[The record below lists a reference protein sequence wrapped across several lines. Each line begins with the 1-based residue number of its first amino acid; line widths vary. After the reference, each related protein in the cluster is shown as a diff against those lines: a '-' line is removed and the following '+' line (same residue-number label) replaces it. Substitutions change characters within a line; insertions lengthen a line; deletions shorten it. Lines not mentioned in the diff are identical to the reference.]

1 MKIYDCCM
9 FFDEEMLLGLRLKTL
24 NKYVDK
30 FIIVES
36 KYTHSGDKKKLIF
49 DINKYT
55 EFKNKINYIVI
66 EDPPEDIEDINN
78 DDDENQ
84 KNIKHIMNALRRE
97 NYQRNKINDGLKDA
111 APEDWIIISD
121 LDEIPNLDEINFN
134 TINKK
139 IIFFKQ
145 RVFYYKLN
153 LELKNIHWIGS
164 KAVQK
169 KNLISPQWLR
179 NIKDRIYPKWRLDI
193 IFSKKKYNNIFY
205 VYAGG
210 WHFSYVKKPED
221 IEKKLKSYL
230 HHREYDL
237 EPLGIEKIKNFVN
250 NKSVI
255 YDHRVDQTQYKFSGT
270 QKLEKIKLN
279 TLPPD
284 IENNINFY
292 ILNINNHIILY

>member
-1 MKIYDCCM
+1 M

-49 DINKYT
+49 DINKYS

-66 EDPPEDIEDINN
+66 EDPPGDIEDINN

-97 NYQRNKINDGLKDA
+97 NYQRNKINEGLNDA

-121 LDEIPNLDEINFN
+121 LDEIPNLEEINFN

-179 NIKDRIYPKWRLDI
+179 NIKDRIYSKWRLDI

-205 VYAGG
+205 VYYGG
-210 WHFSYVKKPED
+210 WHFSFVKKPED

-292 ILNINNHIILY
+292 KDWLD

>member
-1 MKIYDCCM
+1 MKIFDCCM

-24 NKYVDK
+24 SKYIDK

-49 DINKYT
+49 NINKYS
-55 EFKNKINYIVI
+55 EFKSKINYIVT
-66 EDPPEDIEDINN
+66 EDPPEGIENINN
-78 DDDENQ
+78 DDNENQ

-97 NYQRNKINDGLKDA
+97 NYQRNKIMDGLNEAD
-111 APEDWIIISD
+111 PEDWVIISD
-121 LDEIPNLDEINFN
+121 LDEIPNLDKINFN
-134 TINKK
+134 KINKK

-153 LELKNIHWIGS
+153 LELKKIHWIGS
-164 KAVQK
+164 KAVRK

-179 NIKDRIYPKWRLDI
+179 NIKDRIYSKWRLDI

-205 VYAGG
+205 INDGG
-210 WHFSYVKKPED
+210 WHFSYIKKPED

-237 EPLGIEKIKNFVN
+237 KPLGIEKIKNFVN

-255 YDHRVDQTQYKFSGT
+255 YDHRLDKTQYKFSGS
-270 QKLEKIKLN
+270 QKLEKISLDY
-279 TLPPD
+279 LPPD

-292 ILNINNHIILY
+292 KEWLD

>member
-1 MKIYDCCM
+1 M

-24 NKYVDK
+24 NKYIDK

-49 DINKYT
+49 NINKYS
-55 EFKNKINYIVI
+55 EFKSKINYIVTEDSPEGI
-66 EDPPEDIEDINN
+66 ENINN
-78 DDDENQ
+78 DDNENQ

-97 NYQRNKINDGLKDA
+97 NYQRNKIMEGLNEAD
-111 APEDWIIISD
+111 PEDWVIISD
-121 LDEIPNLDEINFN
+121 LDEIPNLNSINFN
-134 TINKK
+134 KINKK

-164 KAVQK
+164 KAVRK

-179 NIKDRIYPKWRLDI
+179 NIKDRIYSKWRLDI

-205 VYAGG
+205 IYNGG
-210 WHFSYVKKPED
+210 WHFSYIKKPED

-255 YDHRVDQTQYKFSGT
+255 YDHRVDQTQYKFSGS
-270 QKLEKIKLN
+270 QKLEKI
-279 TLPPD
+279 TLDYLPSD
-284 IENNINFY
+284 VENNINFY
-292 ILNINNHIILY
+292 KEWLD

>member
-1 MKIYDCCM
+1 M
-9 FFDEEMLLGLRLKTL
+9 FFDEEMLLSLRLKTL
-24 NKYVDK
+24 NKYIEK

-49 DINKYT
+49 DINKYA
-55 EFKNKINYIVI
+55 EFKNKINYVVTDNFAEGI
-66 EDPPEDIEDINN
+66 EIINS
-78 DDDENQ
+78 DDDENK
-84 KNIKHIMNALRRE
+84 KNIKYIMNALKRE
-97 NYQRNKINDGLKDA
+97 NYQRDKITDGLRDA
-111 APEDWIIISD
+111 SPNDWVIISD
-121 LDEIPNLDEINFN
+121 LDEIPNLDKINFT

-153 LELKNIHWIGS
+153 LELKNIHWVGS

-179 NIKDRIYPKWRLDI
+179 NIKDKIYPKWRLDI
-193 IFSKKKYNNIFY
+193 IFSKKKYNNIFC
-205 VYAGG
+205 VDDGG
-210 WHFSYVKKPED
+210 WHFSYIKKPED

-237 EPLGIEKIKNFVN
+237 EPLGIEKIKKFVN

-255 YDHRVDQTQYKFSGT
+255 YDHRVDQTKYKFSGS
-270 QKLEKIKLN
+270 QKLEKIELN
-279 TLPPD
+279 ILPKE
-284 IENNINFY
+284 IENNLNFY
-292 ILNINNHIILY
+292 KDWLE

>member
-1 MKIYDCCM
+1 M

-24 NKYVDK
+24 DKYIDK

-49 DINKYT
+49 NINKYS
-55 EFKNKINYIVI
+55 EFKSKINYIVT
-66 EDPPEDIEDINN
+66 EDPTEGIENINN
-78 DDDENQ
+78 NDNENQ

-97 NYQRNKINDGLKDA
+97 NYQRNKIMDGLNEADA
-111 APEDWIIISD
+111 EDWVIISD
-121 LDEIPNLDEINFN
+121 LDEIPNLDKINFN
-134 TINKK
+134 KINKK

-153 LELKNIHWIGS
+153 LELKKIHWIGS

-179 NIKDRIYPKWRLDI
+179 NIKDRIYSRWRLDI

-205 VYAGG
+205 MDDGG
-210 WHFSYVKKPED
+210 WHFSYIKKPED

-255 YDHRVDQTQYKFSGT
+255 YDHRVDQTQYKFSGS
-270 QKLEKIKLN
+270 QKLEKIELN
-279 TLPPD
+279 NLPPD
-284 IENNINFY
+284 VENNANFY
-292 ILNINNHIILY
+292 KEWLE

>member
-1 MKIYDCCM
+1 M
-9 FFDEEMLLGLRLKTL
+9 FFDEEMLLSLRLKTL
-24 NKYVDK
+24 NKYIDK

-49 DINKYT
+49 DINKYA
-55 EFKNKINYIVI
+55 EFKNKINYVVTDNFAEGI
-66 EDPPEDIEDINN
+66 ETINS
-78 DDDENQ
+78 DDDENK
-84 KNIKHIMNALRRE
+84 KNIKYIMNALKRE
-97 NYQRNKINDGLKDA
+97 NYQRDKITDGLRDA
-111 APEDWIIISD
+111 SPNDWVIISD
-121 LDEIPNLDEINFN
+121 LDEIPNLDKINF
-134 TINKK
+134 TRINKK

-179 NIKDRIYPKWRLDI
+179 NIKDKIYPKWRLDI
-193 IFSKKKYNNIFY
+193 IFSKKKYNNIFCIDD
-205 VYAGG
+205 GG
-210 WHFSYVKKPED
+210 WHFSYIKKPED

-237 EPLGIEKIKNFVN
+237 EPLGIEKIKKFVN

-255 YDHRVDQTQYKFSGT
+255 YDHRVDQTKYKFSGS
-270 QKLEKIKLN
+270 QKLEKIELN
-279 TLPPD
+279 ILPKEID
-284 IENNINFY
+284 NNLNFY
-292 ILNINNHIILY
+292 KDWLE

>member
-1 MKIYDCCM
+1 M

-66 EDPPEDIEDINN
+66 EDPPADIEDINN

-179 NIKDRIYPKWRLDI
+179 NIKDRVYPKWRLDI

-270 QKLEKIKLN
+270 QKLEKIELN

-292 ILNINNHIILY
+292 KDWLD

>member
-1 MKIYDCCM
+1 M

-24 NKYVDK
+24 DKYIDK

-49 DINKYT
+49 NINKYS
-55 EFKNKINYIVI
+55 EFKSKINYIVT
-66 EDPPEDIEDINN
+66 EDPPEGIENINN
-78 DDDENQ
+78 DDNENQ

-97 NYQRNKINDGLKDA
+97 NYQRNKIMDGLNEAD
-111 APEDWIIISD
+111 PEDWVIISD
-121 LDEIPNLDEINFN
+121 LDEIPNLDKINFN
-134 TINKK
+134 KINKK

-153 LELKNIHWIGS
+153 LELKKIHWIGS
-164 KAVQK
+164 KAVRK

-179 NIKDRIYPKWRLDI
+179 NIKDRIYSRWRFDI

-205 VYAGG
+205 MDDGG
-210 WHFSYVKKPED
+210 WHFSYIKKPED

-255 YDHRVDQTQYKFSGT
+255 YDHRVDQTQYKFSGS
-270 QKLEKIKLN
+270 QKLEKIELN
-279 TLPPD
+279 NLPPD
-284 IENNINFY
+284 VENNVNFY
-292 ILNINNHIILY
+292 KEWLE

>member
-1 MKIYDCCM
+1 M
-9 FFDEEMLLGLRLKTL
+9 FFDEEMLLSLRLKTL
-24 NKYVDK
+24 NKYIDK

-49 DINKYT
+49 NINKYS
-55 EFKNKINYIVI
+55 EFKNKINYIICEDHPEGI
-66 EDPPEDIEDINN
+66 ENINN
-78 DDDENQ
+78 DDNENQ
-84 KNIKHIMNALRRE
+84 KNSKHIMNALRRE
-97 NYQRNKINDGLKDA
+97 NYQRNKIMAGLNEAD
-111 APEDWIIISD
+111 PEDWVIISD
-121 LDEIPNLDEINFN
+121 LDEIPNLDKINFN
-134 TINKK
+134 KINKK

-179 NIKDRIYPKWRLDI
+179 NIKDRIYSKWRLDI

-205 VYAGG
+205 VYDGG
-210 WHFSYVKKPED
+210 WHFSFIKKPED

-237 EPLGIEKIKNFVN
+237 EPLGIEKIKNFIN

-255 YDHRVDQTQYKFSGT
+255 YDHRVDQTQYKFSGS
-270 QKLEKIKLN
+270 QKLEKIGLN
-279 TLPPD
+279 NLPPG

-292 ILNINNHIILY
+292 KEWLD

>member
-1 MKIYDCCM
+1 M
-9 FFDEEMLLGLRLKTL
+9 FFDEELLLSLRLKTL
-24 NKYVDK
+24 NKYIDK

-49 DINKYT
+49 DINKYS
-55 EFKNKINYIVI
+55 EFKNKINYIVTEDAPNGI
-66 EDPPEDIEDINN
+66 ENINS

-97 NYQRNKINDGLKDA
+97 NYQRNKIKDGLNEAGPD
-111 APEDWIIISD
+111 DWIIISD
-121 LDEIPNLDEINFN
+121 LDEIPNLDIIDFN
-134 TINKK
+134 KINKK

-153 LELKNIHWIGS
+153 LELKKIHWIGS
-164 KAVQK
+164 RAVQK

-179 NIKDRIYPKWRLDI
+179 NIKDRIYSKWRLDI
-193 IFSKKKYNNIFY
+193 ILSKKKYNNIFY
-205 VYAGG
+205 INNGG
-210 WHFSYVKKPED
+210 WHFSYIKKPED

-255 YDHRVDQTQYKFSGT
+255 YDHRVDQTQYKFSGS
-270 QKLEKIKLN
+270 QKLEKIGLDN
-279 TLPPD
+279 LPPD
-284 IENNINFY
+284 VKNNINFY
-292 ILNINNHIILY
+292 NEWLD

>member
-9 FFDEEMLLGLRLKTL
+9 FFDEEMLLSLRLKTL
-24 NKYVDK
+24 NKYIEK

-49 DINKYT
+49 DINKYA
-55 EFKNKINYIVI
+55 EFKNKINYVVTDNFAEGI
-66 EDPPEDIEDINN
+66 ETINS
-78 DDDENQ
+78 DDDENK
-84 KNIKHIMNALRRE
+84 KNIKYIMNALKRE
-97 NYQRNKINDGLKDA
+97 NYQRDKITDGLRDA
-111 APEDWIIISD
+111 SPNDWVIISD
-121 LDEIPNLDEINFN
+121 LDEIPNLDKINFT

-179 NIKDRIYPKWRLDI
+179 NIKDKIYPKWRLDI
-193 IFSKKKYNNIFY
+193 IFSKKKYNNIFC
-205 VYAGG
+205 VDDGG
-210 WHFSYVKKPED
+210 WHFSYIKKPED

-237 EPLGIEKIKNFVN
+237 EPLGIEKIKKFVN

-255 YDHRVDQTQYKFSGT
+255 YDHRVDQTKYKFSGS
-270 QKLEKIKLN
+270 QKLEKIELN
-279 TLPPD
+279 ILPKE
-284 IENNINFY
+284 IENNLNFY
-292 ILNINNHIILY
+292 KDWLE

>member
-1 MKIYDCCM
+1 M

-49 DINKYT
+49 DINKYS

-66 EDPPEDIEDINN
+66 EDSPGRIEDINN

-97 NYQRNKINDGLKDA
+97 NYQRNKINDGLNDA

-179 NIKDRIYPKWRLDI
+179 NIKDRIYSKWRLDI

-205 VYAGG
+205 VYNGG
-210 WHFSYVKKPED
+210 WHFSFIKKPED

-237 EPLGIEKIKNFVN
+237 EPLGIKKIKNFVN

-279 TLPPD
+279 SLPPD

-292 ILNINNHIILY
+292 KDWLD

>member
-1 MKIYDCCM
+1 M

-49 DINKYT
+49 NINKYT
-55 EFKNKINYIVI
+55 EFKNKINYIVT
-66 EDPPEDIEDINN
+66 EDPPEDIENINN
-78 DDDENQ
+78 EDDENR

-97 NYQRNKINDGLKDA
+97 NYQRNKINEGLNDA
-111 APEDWIIISD
+111 TSEDWIIISD
-121 LDEIPNLDEINFN
+121 LDEIPNLDKINFN

-179 NIKDRIYPKWRLDI
+179 NIKDRIYSKWRLDI

-270 QKLEKIKLN
+270 QKLEKIELN

-292 ILNINNHIILY
+292 KDWLD